1 MEAEDRPEQAMAAIQ
16 SVESL
21 IGEGIFEEA
30 RTMISE
36 AKKKGLDL
44 PEWSV
49 LEARIAR
56 LEILAE

>member
-1 MEAEDRPEQAMAAIQ
+1 MEADDRPEAAMAAIQ

-21 IGEGIFEEA
+21 IGEGTFEEA
-30 RTMISE
+30 HAAISE
-36 AKKKGLDL
+36 AKRNGLDL

>member
-1 MEAEDRPEQAMAAIQ
+1 MAAIQ